1 MALGARYAQVL
12 WMVLRQ
18 ALVLALAGVAIGVP
32 LAWWSGSFLASQLF
46 DLSPHDPATL
56 TFTSLLLVA
65 IASLAGYLPARRA
78 ALVDPARALK
88 AD

>member
-1 MALGARYAQVL
+1 M
-12 WMVLRQ
+12 RQ

-32 LAWWSGSFLASQLF
+32 LAWWAGSFLASQLF
-46 DLSPHDPATL
+46 DLSPHDPGAL

-78 ALVDPARALK
+78 ALVDPARARK

>member
-1 MALGARYAQVL
+1 M
-12 WMVLRQ
+12 
-18 ALVLALAGVAIGVP
+18 
-32 LAWWSGSFLASQLF
+32 
-46 DLSPHDPATL
+46 
-56 TFTSLLLVA
+56 FTSLLLVA